1 MLTGSAISNTDIAKK
16 VRLGNVNIE
25 ELLRNTSSIPTGS
38 DISSIVKDA
47 MQTGSSASK
56 TITKLA
62 NKTNSTNTSELKRF
76 SGSLKTGETLRNID
90 GVSYVV
96 PAPTANPYTGDKG
109 GEIRSYDQRIAKL
122 EKDRNQLTK
131 DGNDNDNIMKQIS
144 DKLTELYA
152 KRNTL

>member
-1 MLTGSAISNTDIAKK
+1 MAMLTGSAISNTDIAKK
-16 VRLGNVNIE
+16 VRLGNIDIE
-25 ELLRNTSSIPTGS
+25 GLLRNTSSIPTGS
-38 DISSIVKDA
+38 NISNIVKDA
-47 MQTGSSASK
+47 TD
-56 TITKLA
+56 
-62 NKTNSTNTSELKRF
+62 TSGLKRF
-76 SGSLKTGETLRNID
+76 SGSLKQGETLTNIG
-90 GVSYVV
+90 GVSYIV